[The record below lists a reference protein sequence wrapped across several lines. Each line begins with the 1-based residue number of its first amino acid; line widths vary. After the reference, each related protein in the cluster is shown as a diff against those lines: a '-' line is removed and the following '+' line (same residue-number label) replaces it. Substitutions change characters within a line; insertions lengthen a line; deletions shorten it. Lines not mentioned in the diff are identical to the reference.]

1 MLYIITATTG
11 ITIIYFSFLSCLC
24 VKSCIWPQYSHISP
38 PKKCTQ
44 PISLRIKVKARCIVN
59 SSVGKSIHFKTQ
71 PRPVYIYIYIYII
84 FIGSIC
90 FKLTVIGIARYSII
104 HVVFFVIKYFFVIK
118 VYICLSLEAKGTV
131 RFSS

>member
-1 MLYIITATTG
+1 MSERVYILRLNPDQF
-11 ITIIYFSFLSCLC
+11 IY
-24 VKSCIWPQYSHISP
+24 I
-38 PKKCTQ
+38 
-44 PISLRIKVKARCIVN
+44 
-59 SSVGKSIHFKTQ
+59 
-71 PRPVYIYIYIYII
+71 YIYIYIYII